1 MDVSSTRL
9 AVRDRILLFGLAVGL
24 IFGVAI
30 GRKIYSPFVVLFLVT
45 LVFVGA
51 YGSLRF
57 SRRARDAAGSAADEE
72 VVGA

>member
-1 MDVSSTRL
+1 MCPALGS
-9 AVRDRILLFGLAVGL
+9 LFATGYSCSAWPSEL